1 LRELSRN
8 KRPSGRYSP
17 LHAAGA
23 YQLRRQEQKTEEA
36 AEEEDYIRR
45 FIEFVGLCQ
54 PHEIRIE
61 ELFWPAGTSRN

>member
-1 LRELSRN
+1 MSVD
-8 KRPSGRYSP
+8 KDGISGSVERFIEM
-17 LHAAGA
+17 
-23 YQLRRQEQKTEEA
+23 QEQKTEEA
-36 AEEEDYIRR
+36 AEQEDYIRR